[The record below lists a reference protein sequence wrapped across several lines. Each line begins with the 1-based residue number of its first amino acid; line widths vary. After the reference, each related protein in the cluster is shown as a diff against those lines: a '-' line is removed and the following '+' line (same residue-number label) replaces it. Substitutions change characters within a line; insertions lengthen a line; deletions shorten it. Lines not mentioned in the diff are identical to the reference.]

1 MCNRIKGSSAVE
13 CGDSDERLRGGFN
26 EIMDDAG
33 FRDFYMQQPPL
44 CNLSDKS
51 IKQLSNI

>member
-1 MCNRIKGSSAVE
+1 ME